1 MRIKANFAGILLPVL
16 FIVGI
21 LISSALGYW
30 KTESSKNPAKYT
42 AGIFEGQANPADI
55 RGSYSFSDLEKAF
68 YIPVATLSKAYGFSD
83 SENPAEIKVKDFEAM
98 YGIIGDMEIGTDSM
112 RLFVALYKGLP
123 YEPESDTAVPQPAWN
138 ILNKEGATDK
148 DILSEYS
155 SRVVSLEDFDSS
167 GSNSETD
174 SEQSEEDTTIKGK
187 TTFSELLDWGLSKE
201 QINGVLGID
210 MGATGI
216 TVRDFCNDQRIEF
229 STVKELLQDL
239 LDSM

>member
-1 MRIKANFAGILLPVL
+1 MRIKANFAGILLPAL
-16 FIVGI
+16 FIIGI

-30 KTESSKNPAKYT
+30 KTEGSKNPAKYT

-68 YIPVATLSKAYGFSD
+68 DIPVATLSKAYGFSG

-112 RLFVALYKGLP
+112 RLFVALYNGLP
-123 YEPESDTAVPQPAWN
+123 YEPESDTALPQPAWN
-138 ILNKEGATDK
+138 ILKKEGATDTA
-148 DILSEYS
+148 ILEIYG
-155 SRVVSLEDFDSS
+155 SRVVSLESFDTS
-167 GSNSETD
+167 GNNTLTETEHD
-174 SEQSEEDTTIKGK
+174 ETESVIKGK

-201 QINGVLGID
+201 QINGILGIE

-216 TVRDFCNDQRIEF
+216 TVRDFCSDQGIEF
-229 STVKELLQDL
+229 STVKEPLQEL
-239 LDSM
+239 LDNM